1 LVARINSARKRK
13 EQKASN
19 TSLTSRLNRRS
30 SIGLYL
36 FRVALRSALARLVR
50 RNNAWS
56 QAERAAEESMQRS
69 CIKAVGLLAL
79 ALTTG
84 PAWAQ
89 ADYPNQPVR
98 LISDSSPGS
107 AVDTGLRIIAD
118 GMSRHWNQ
126 QVVIVNQ
133 PGAGGAISATIAA
146 QAAPDGYTLY
156 APALSVFLAVPGKAP
171 NLPLMVPRDF
181 AAVGYTVDQPLAVAA
196 SPKLGIKTLQ
206 ELIALAQKKPG
217 ELSYA
222 VTGVG
227 RLTHLTGEL
236 LQLRTG
242 VSLQMVPYSGNS
254 AQAIADVYAG
264 RIPIM
269 IEGYTGLVSA
279 FQSGNLVPLAIG
291 AAQRLPTVPDLPT
304 IAETV
309 PGLIASGW
317 QAMLAP
323 NGTPEPIIAKA
334 SAGLR
339 AALGMA
345 DITGP
350 LAERG
355 SFARPMSPGEVT
367 AFIRDQQA
375 LWKPAIERIA
385 QQMK

>member
-1 LVARINSARKRK
+1 VCFRAKRLYFVRFATAANTLYAA
-13 EQKASN
+13 ASSG
-19 TSLTSRLNRRS
+19 TSSLRFGLRFAVLWLRLQGEERVVGPAAGALEDNIQRS
-30 SIGLYL
+30 WVQVTGI
-36 FRVALRSALARLVR
+36 VALA
-50 RNNAWS
+50 
-56 QAERAAEESMQRS
+56 
-69 CIKAVGLLAL
+69 IAVANS
-79 ALTTG
+79 
-84 PAWAQ
+84 AWAQ
-89 ADYPNQPVR
+89 AEYPNQPVR

-133 PGAGGAISATIAA
+133 PGAAGAISATIAA

-181 AAVGYTVDQPLAVAA
+181 AAVGYTVDQPLAVAV

-206 ELIALAQKKPG
+206 GLIALAQKKPG

-242 VSLQMVPYSGNS
+242 INLQMVPYSGNS

-264 RIPIM
+264 RIPII

-291 AAQRLPTVPDLPT
+291 AAQRLPSVSDLPT
-304 IAETV
+304 ISETV

-317 QAMLAP
+317 QAVLAP
-323 NGTPEPIIAKA
+323 NGTPEPLIAKT
-334 SAGLR
+334 SEGLR
-339 AALGMA
+339 AALNMA
-345 DITGP
+345 DVKGR

-355 SFARPMSPGEVT
+355 SFARPMSPEQVT
-367 AFIRDQQA
+367 AFIRDQQT